1 MAILPTGFGKSLI
14 AQLFV
19 MMCRVRSKQQGLSS
33 IIVTSLLQSIIQDQ
47 VVEVNCM
54 EMTACDL
61 NEKLNSLDDIHQG
74 KFNIIYTSAEATMD
88 MPFLNTLKSKDFL
101 FNENTAACIEVKS
114 EVGLIAALKSYL
126 NLLLFTPHL
135 AIGSLYLTEIN

>member
-1 MAILPTGFGKSLI
+1 MAILPTGFSKSLI

-47 VVEVNCM
+47 VVEVNSM

-88 MPFLNTLKSKDFL
+88 TPFLNTLKSKDFL
-101 FNENTAACIEVKS
+101 FNENTAACIVDKS
-114 EVGLIAALKSYL
+114 RTLETWTGLR
-126 NLLLFTPHL
+126 
-135 AIGSLYLTEIN
+135 